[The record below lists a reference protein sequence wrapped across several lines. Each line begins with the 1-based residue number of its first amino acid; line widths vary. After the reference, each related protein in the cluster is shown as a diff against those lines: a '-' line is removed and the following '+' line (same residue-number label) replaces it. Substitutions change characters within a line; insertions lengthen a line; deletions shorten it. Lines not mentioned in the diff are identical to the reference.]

1 MADSSDSMLQYGTT
15 DVNMAFNNFI
25 EGPNKFEFDIQ
36 KPKIHVRFQKT
47 GPRSITIVEGLD
59 DDLDQPR
66 ISRAMRKVF
75 KCSSSIQKD
84 KDGNDVI
91 QLQGDHRTNVRD
103 WLLAQEIITTKDL
116 KERLVIHGF

>member
-1 MADSSDSMLQYGTT
+1 MADISNTILQYGTT
-15 DVNMAFNNFI
+15 DINSAFDNFN
-25 EGPNKFEFDIQ
+25 EGPNKFEFDVQ

-66 ISRAMRKVF
+66 IAKAMRKVF

-103 WLLAQEIITTKDL
+103 WLLAQEIITAKDL